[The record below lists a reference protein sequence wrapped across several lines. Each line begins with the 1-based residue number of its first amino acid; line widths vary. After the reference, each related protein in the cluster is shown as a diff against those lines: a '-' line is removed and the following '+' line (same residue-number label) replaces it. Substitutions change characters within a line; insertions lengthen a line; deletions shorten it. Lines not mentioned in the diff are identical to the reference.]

1 MEKIKDKERL
11 LKAAREKQHAT
22 YKEIPVRLS
31 ADFSAETLQTRRVW
45 HNVFKLMKGKD
56 LQPRIICPARL
67 SFTLYGEVKSFTDK
81 QKL

>member
-1 MEKIKDKERL
+1 MLIKKRI
-11 LKAAREKQHAT
+11 LKTAREKQKVT
-22 YKEIPVRLS
+22 YEGTPVRLS